1 MYLCTFVL
9 ARYLE
14 TTNACALFSLQNF
27 IVKMTWRTYG
37 RLFSCTSLA
46 ISHYQFIILRL
57 FVSSVVGLK
66 AFFHSQVPRFFK
78 KFTFWR
84 SSIYAHT
91 SSPSFAYPGFRVRLN
106 VFFSVSSR
114 TFTYRLRRGTCSRLY
129 CCAFAF
135 SV

>member
-1 MYLCTFVL
+1 MCTFVL

-14 TTNACALFSLQNF
+14 TTNACALLSLQNF
-27 IVKMTWRTYG
+27 IVKNGWRTYG

-57 FVSSVVGLK
+57 FVSSVMGLK
-66 AFFHSQVPRFFK
+66 AFFHSQVSRFFK

-106 VFFSVSSR
+106 VFFFSIFSHLYLSLKAGYL
-114 TFTYRLRRGTCSRLY
+114 FAPILLRLRIQCLN
-129 CCAFAF
+129 
-135 SV
+135 